1 MAAAKNRNT
10 RVAVIVAGAF
20 LASWAQLPMAIAQD
34 ASPKTAP
41 ESPSTASKPAIS
53 GRSGDAGR
61 PSGSAQ
67 SPATTP
73 RQLPADSTTSQ
84 SLDLPGR
91 TLQFKATAGS
101 IALSADDGHVTAE
114 LGYIAYQLDG
124 ADPVSRPVAF
134 LFNGGPGSASAW
146 VHIAGFGPW
155 RLPVENARM
164 SPSAPPVL
172 VPNAETWLDFTD
184 LVFID
189 PAGTGFSRVARSTEA
204 AGGSP
209 SSGGG
214 DATRNQGSN
223 RYFYSVNGDAESVA
237 DMIAKWL
244 IKHNRIASPKILV
257 GESYGG
263 IRAPKVL
270 HRLQTL
276 NGVGMSALVLISP
289 VLDFGLFRGPRHHL
303 NTYVNS
309 LPTIAAA
316 AREANGKPFKS
327 RDELAEVE
335 AYARG
340 EYLLDLMR
348 GPGDAAAMDRIV
360 KRVAS
365 YSGLPE
371 ATVRQYGGRLDEF
384 VYIRESNRAT
394 QKQASGYD
402 STVTADDPDSSAYFP
417 RWDDPISSGLNAPMT
432 GGMISLYFKL
442 GWRTDLTYNL
452 AAGDASR
459 GWQWGN
465 STNGVESFTQLQA
478 AMALDPRLRVLVT
491 HGATDLRTPY
501 LGSVLVL
508 DQLQSFATKTPGR
521 VTFRLFP
528 GGHMHYLRGDSRR
541 VLRADVKSLVETATA
556 ERQKSE

>member
-1 MAAAKNRNT
+1 MAAANNRTN
-10 RVAVIVAGAF
+10 RVAVIVAGAI
-20 LASWAQLPMAIAQD
+20 LAGWVQIPIAVAQD
-34 ASPKTAP
+34 APLKTTP
-41 ESPSTASKPAIS
+41 ESSSTASKSAIS
-53 GRSGDAGR
+53 GRAGDSGR

-67 SPATTP
+67 APAIAP
-73 RQLPADSTTSQ
+73 RQLPADNTTSH
-84 SLDLPGR
+84 SVDLPGR
-91 TLQFKATAGS
+91 SLQFKATAGS
-101 IALSADDGHVTAE
+101 IALTADDGHVTAE
-114 LGYIAYQLDG
+114 LGYIAYQRDG
-124 ADPVSRPVAF
+124 ADPVTRPVAF

-146 VHIAGFGPW
+146 VHIGGFGPW
-155 RLPVENARM
+155 RLAVENARM
-164 SPSAPPVL
+164 SPSAQPLL

-189 PAGTGFSRVARSTEA
+189 PAGTGFSRVARSTEQ
-204 AGGSP
+204 GSGAP
-209 SSGGG
+209 SSGSGE
-214 DATRNQGSN
+214 ATRNQGSN

-289 VLDFGLFRGPRHHL
+289 VMDFGLFRGPRHHL
-303 NTYVNS
+303 NAYVNS

-316 AREANGKPFKS
+316 TREANGQPFKS

-340 EYLLDLMR
+340 DYLLDLMR
-348 GPGDAAAMDRIV
+348 GPGDAAAVDRLV
-360 KRVAS
+360 KRVTS

-371 ATVRQYGGRLDEF
+371 TTVRQYGGRLDEF
-384 VYIRESNRAT
+384 VYIRETNRAA

-402 STVTADDPDSSAYFP
+402 STVTADDPDSTAYFP
-417 RWDDPISSGLNAPMT
+417 RWDDPISSGLNAPMI
-432 GGMISLYFKL
+432 GSMISLYSKL
-442 GWRTDLTYNL
+442 GWTTDLTYNL
-452 AAGDASR
+452 AAGDVLR

-508 DQLQSFATKTPGR
+508 EQLQAFATKTPGR

-528 GGHMHYLRGDSRR
+528 GGHMHYLRGASRKD
-541 VLRADVKSLVETATA
+541 LRADVKSLVETATA
-556 ERQKSE
+556 DQQKSE